1 MQGSQGTV
9 SNRDPDGGPGKPVS
23 DGGRGYSCIAEQRMV
38 ETLLEGEAKTPF
50 LQPGD
55 RVRIWMEDDEGHP
68 LFGTIDQTVAS

>member
-1 MQGSQGTV
+1 
-9 SNRDPDGGPGKPVS
+9 
-23 DGGRGYSCIAEQRMV
+23 MV